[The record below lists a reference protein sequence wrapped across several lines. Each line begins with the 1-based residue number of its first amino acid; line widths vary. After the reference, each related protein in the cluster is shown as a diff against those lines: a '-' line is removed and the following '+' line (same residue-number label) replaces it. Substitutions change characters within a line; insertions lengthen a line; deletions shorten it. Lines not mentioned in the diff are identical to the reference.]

1 MLVLIGLASPFL
13 ELQDPLHGMIGLV
26 ILFVGIRIAWQLA
39 QGTSI
44 QILGPF
50 KSPTPASGQANTG

>member
-13 ELQDPLHGMIGLV
+13 ELQDPVHGMIGLV
-26 ILFVGIRIAWQLA
+26 ILFVGIRIAWQIA
-39 QGTSI
+39 RGTSI

-50 KSPTPASGQANTG
+50 KISTPASGKANAA